1 MNKNNI
7 DAFRKKIDKIDNQLR
22 SLFNER
28 AELAKSIGFLKKNN
42 IIYRPDRENYILN
55 KIIQGNEGPL
65 SNESLVFIFT
75 QLISACRAVEHKLN
89 ISCLG
94 PKGTFSEEA
103 VVKKFGNSVDIKFCE
118 TLDHVFDS
126 VENTTSNYGI
136 VPIEN
141 TIEGSVGQTLDLLAY
156 TKLRICGEI
165 FLDIN
170 QNFMSL
176 SKNKKLIKKIYSH
189 SQSLAQC
196 KNWIQKNFPNAKK
209 IPVSSNSEAALLA
222 SKNKDC
228 AVIGNLN
235 AGKIYGLK
243 IIEKNIQDY
252 SDNKTRFILLGPE
265 EIRSSQSDKTS
276 IVFSSNNKPG
286 SLFKILEPL
295 AKKNINLTKLESRP
309 IKSSNW
315 EYFIYLDLSGHMTDK
330 KVKFCLDSIKS
341 HTKFFKILGSYPR
354 SIL

>member
-1 MNKNNI
+1 
-7 DAFRKKIDKIDNQLR
+7 
-22 SLFNER
+22 
-28 AELAKSIGFLKKNN
+28 
-42 IIYRPDRENYILN
+42 
-55 KIIQGNEGPL
+55 
-65 SNESLVFIFT
+65 
-75 QLISACRAVEHKLN
+75 
-89 ISCLG
+89 
-94 PKGTFSEEA
+94 
-103 VVKKFGNSVDIKFCE
+103 
-118 TLDHVFDS
+118 
-126 VENTTSNYGI
+126 
-136 VPIEN
+136 
-141 TIEGSVGQTLDLLAY
+141 
-156 TKLRICGEI
+156 
-165 FLDIN
+165 
-170 QNFMSL
+170 MSL
-176 SKNKKLIKKIYSH
+176 TKNKKLIKKIYSH

-209 IPVSSNSEAALLA
+209 VPVSSNSEAALLA

-252 SDNKTRFILLGPE
+252 SDNKTRFVLLGLE
-265 EIRSSQSDKTS
+265 EIPASESDKTS

-315 EYFIYLDLSGHMTDK
+315 EYFIYLDLSGHMSDK
-330 KVKFCLDSIKS
+330 NVRFCLDSIKS

>member
-1 MNKNNI
+1 MSKNNI
-7 DAFRKKIDKIDNQLR
+7 DEFRRKIDNIDNQLV

-28 AELAKSIGFLKKNN
+28 AQLAKSIGFLKKNKK
-42 IIYRPDRENYILN
+42 IYRPDRENYIFN
-55 KIIQGNEGPL
+55 KIIKRNEGPL
-65 SNESLVFIFT
+65 SKESLVFIYT
-75 QLISACRAVEHKLN
+75 QLISACRAVEKKLN

-94 PKGTFSEEA
+94 PQGTFSEEA
-103 VVKKFGNSVDIKFCE
+103 VVKKFGHSVDIKFCE
-118 TLDHVFDS
+118 TLDYVFNA
-126 VENTTSNYGI
+126 VENTTSDYGI

-141 TIEGSVGQTLDLLAY
+141 TIEGSVGQTLDLLAN

-189 SQSLAQC
+189 SQSLSQC
-196 KNWIQKNFPNAKK
+196 KNWIQKKFPNAKK

-222 SKNKDC
+222 SKNKDS
-228 AVIGNLN
+228 AVIGSIN

-252 SDNKTRFILLGPE
+252 SDNKTRFILLGHE
-265 EIRSSQSDKTS
+265 EISASESDKTS

-295 AKKNINLTKLESRP
+295 SKKNINLTKLESRP

-315 EYFIYLDLSGHMTDK
+315 EYFIYLDLNGHMIDK
-330 KVKFCLDSIKS
+330 KVRFCLDSIKS